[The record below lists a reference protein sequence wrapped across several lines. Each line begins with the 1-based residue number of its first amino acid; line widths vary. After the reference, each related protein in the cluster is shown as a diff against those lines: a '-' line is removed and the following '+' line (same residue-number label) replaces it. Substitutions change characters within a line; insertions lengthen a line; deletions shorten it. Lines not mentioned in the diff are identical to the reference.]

1 MTAETPV
8 FFGAVGAQLF
18 GIISHPEQPNGVGVL
33 VIQGG
38 DTVNVSLQRN
48 RMAVRI
54 SRELAA
60 RGYTCLR
67 FDYHGLGESTG
78 TVGELRL
85 SHPFTEDAVAAAEV
99 LRRYQAGPVVLA
111 GACFSSRTA
120 LSAAPLIPDVAGVLM
135 ATPPVGSYERTEA
148 VAERMARDRS
158 IGEYATLALRAQTAK
173 GLTDPAR
180 RAVYVRLARSKLKQV
195 VRKVAGGVMPGAK
208 DPLWW
213 VSRQLLEPLETMA
226 ENRVPVLIAYGVEDP
241 LLREF
246 DRARQGTLGTIL
258 NRAGDTVQVARD
270 LPGVIHGFPG
280 VHGQQAF
287 LALAFDW
294 IDEATAP
301 HRRPPLPP

>member
-1 MTAETPV
+1 MINETPV
-8 FFGAVGAQLF
+8 FFDAVGARLF
-18 GIISHPEQPNGVGVL
+18 GIISHPEQSNGVGVL

-48 RMAVRI
+48 RLAVRI
-54 SRELAA
+54 SRDLAS

-85 SHPFTEDAVAAAEV
+85 SAPFTEDAVAAAEV
-99 LRRYQAGPVVLA
+99 LRQHGAGPIVLA

-120 LSAAPLIPDVAGVLM
+120 LSTAPLLDDVVGVLM

-158 IGEYATLALRAQTAK
+158 IGEYASLALRAKTFK
-173 GLTDPAR
+173 GLTDPVR
-180 RAVYVRLARSKLKQV
+180 RAFYVKLARSKLKQV
-195 VRKVAGGVMPGAK
+195 TRKLTGGVKPAGAR

-213 VSRQLLEPLETMA
+213 VSKQLLDPLDQMVD
-226 ENRVPVLIAYGVEDP
+226 RGVPVLVAYGLDDP

-246 DRARQGTLGTIL
+246 DRAAEGRLGTIL
-258 NRAGDTVQVARD
+258 DRAGDTVEVIRD
-270 LPGVIHGFPG
+270 LPGTIHGFPA
-280 VHGQQAF
+280 VDGQEAF
-287 LALAFDW
+287 LSLSFEW
-294 IDEATAP
+294 IDRVTASIR
-301 HRRPPLPP
+301 HR